1 MKDQLSIKVTIAGRI
16 YPLTIERL
24 EEENVRKAVKLI
36 NEKVSEYQRSF
47 NDKDTQ
53 DFLVMTCL
61 PYVTQSLELQRT
73 IQRDDKSVL
82 DRLEKIDK
90 AISAELVKE

>member
-16 YPLTIERL
+16 YPLTIERM

-36 NEKVSEYQRSF
+36 NEKVNEYQRSF

-61 PYVTQSLELQRT
+61 PYITQSLELQRNS
-73 IQRDDKSVL
+73 QRDDKSVL

-90 AISAELVKE
+90 AVSAELKN